1 MIYGVPP
8 KSNFL
13 KFYRYVI
20 TYSFMQY
27 TLTAYCMSSTMTKIV
42 NIRSLPSKNL
52 LEKINKYKGNYNR
65 AE

>member
-27 TLTAYCMSSTMTKIV
+27 TLTAYVKHYDKDS
-42 NIRSLPSKNL
+42 
-52 LEKINKYKGNYNR
+52 KYKVPALKELTGKDKQVQR
-65 AE
+65 QLQ